1 MFVQQIPCA
10 QTSTSDLVATTGMSG
25 LGARMRA
32 PVAITRARRLGIRGL
47 GAPTPKQGA
56 ANSPV
61 TYCYPFG
68 SGQYVCVST
77 TIQPNGQSVSA
88 SWHTYQLPL
97 PCVGPDSSGTYMCY
111 PPNNTASSPL
121 RPAPLAP
128 VRVQA
133 MRTPGRVGMSGVGCC
148 GCDNG
153 LGTLGD
159 GTGLFGTGLF
169 SSGLDFSQWGLTDWA
184 AAALGGY
191 VLLSVYATTKHVA
204 RVTKRK
210 VRAVAKA

>member
-47 GAPTPKQGA
+47 GCP
-56 ANSPV
+56 
-61 TYCYPFG
+61 
-68 SGQYVCVST
+68 
-77 TIQPNGQSVSA
+77 
-88 SWHTYQLPL
+88 
-97 PCVGPDSSGTYMCY
+97 MC
-111 PPNNTASSPL
+111 P
-121 RPAPLAP
+121 
-128 VRVQA
+128 
-133 MRTPGRVGMSGVGCC
+133 
-148 GCDNG
+148 NG

-191 VLLSVYATTKHVA
+191 VLLSVFATTKHVA